1 MTPDEESTRTGIT
14 VALKR
19 YYDDRA
25 APMVSVVSPVVVGVG
40 RRDRE
45 YCKQSGKH

>member
-1 MTPDEESTRTGIT
+1 MSPDEESARSGIT
-14 VALKR
+14 VSLNR

-25 APMVSVVSPVVVGVG
+25 APVVSVVSPVVVGVG

-45 YCKQSGKH
+45 YCE